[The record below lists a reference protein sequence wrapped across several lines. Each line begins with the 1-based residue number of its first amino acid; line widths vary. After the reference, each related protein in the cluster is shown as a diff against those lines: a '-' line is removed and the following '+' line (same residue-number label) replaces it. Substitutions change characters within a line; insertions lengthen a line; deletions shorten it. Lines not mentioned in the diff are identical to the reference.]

1 MQDLDPPALPSHGSP
16 RAMTSSTSH
25 RLRQGRS
32 MVDPW
37 PNGQNPMLQLNA
49 SIGFFSPSWWWLKT
63 PAHIIWMWVMMT
75 LLDFGQTMRNMQSS
89 LSLPHCHP
97 RIKVCNECHSNL
109 TNTAPHSSMTP
120 QVLESINR
128 PMTWQVLKTC
138 TALQMPHRAVFWA
151 NLSTRTWRSNLTGRN
166 RRCQLCLWLACAFLA
181 FQCSEILSKSR
192 PFSTHVEDPNQNWK
206 LLKSKP

>member
-16 RAMTSSTSH
+16 GAMTSSTSH

-109 TNTAPHSSMTP
+109 TNTAPQSSMTP

-128 PMTWQVLKTC
+128 PMTWQVKTC
-138 TALQMPHRAVFWA
+138 TALPHRAVFWA
-151 NLSTRTWRSNLTGRN
+151 NLSTRTWRSNVTGRN
-166 RRCQLCLWLACAFLA
+166 RRCQLCLWLACAFFA

-192 PFSTHVEDPNQNWK
+192 PF
-206 LLKSKP
+206 

>member
-1 MQDLDPPALPSHGSP
+1 
-16 RAMTSSTSH
+16 
-25 RLRQGRS
+25 
-32 MVDPW
+32 
-37 PNGQNPMLQLNA
+37 
-49 SIGFFSPSWWWLKT
+49 
-63 PAHIIWMWVMMT
+63 MT

-89 LSLPHCHP
+89 LSLSHGDP

-109 TNTAPHSSMTP
+109 TNTAPHSSITP

-151 NLSTRTWRSNLTGRN
+151 NLSTRTWRSNVTGRN

-181 FQCSEILSKSR
+181 FQCSEILSNLGLFQPMWKTPTKTGSSWR
-192 PFSTHVEDPNQNWK
+192 ANCKVWK
-206 LLKSKP
+206 LARSSRSRHWTLLLSRGSYSNWRGLMTDWGGRSRIWMLWSNDWF